1 MIMKRLIFKA
11 YKVLLTVF
19 TVLYSIIIFLG
30 ADSIMENEGPLMF
43 LAMAAIMFG
52 AWWLVALSFK
62 D

>member
-1 MIMKRLIFKA
+1 MKKTIIKV

-19 TVLYSIIIFLG
+19 TGLYSIIVFLG
-30 ADSIMENEGPLMF
+30 ADSIMDNGGPLMF
-43 LAMAAIMFG
+43 LVMSAIMFG

>member
-1 MIMKRLIFKA
+1 MRKIIIRA

-19 TVLYSIIIFLG
+19 TGLYSLIIFLG
-30 ADSIMENEGPLMF
+30 ADSIMENGGPLMF
-43 LAMAAIMFG
+43 LAMSAIMFG